1 MWGGGDNP
9 SYDEDGDFDVGQA
22 EAPEDAHPVLGVVV
36 NNIIN
41 INVNV
46 SGSSGLGRNV
56 SVNPHDKDAAASIG
70 EKGVQIKEEI
80 NKLLMKA
87 LEDVEETG
95 EESGGGVYVVIG
107 VVLGVLIIIIVIA
120 TFLLYR

>member
-22 EAPEDAHPVLGVVV
+22 EVLQDAHPVPGVVV

-46 SGSSGLGRNV
+46 SGSLGVVRNV
-56 SVNPHDKDAAASIG
+56 SVNPHDKEAAANVG
-70 EKGVQIKEEI
+70 ENTVQIEEEI
-80 NKLLMKA
+80 NKPNRRGVWRWSLR
-87 LEDVEETG
+87 G
-95 EESGGGVYVVIG
+95 YWSG
-107 VVLGVLIIIIVIA
+107 
-120 TFLLYR
+120 YRRSNHNYSYRYIPDI

>member
-1 MWGGGDNP
+1 MWGGGDNL

-22 EAPEDAHPVLGVVV
+22 EVLEDVHLVPGVVV

-46 SGSSGLGRNV
+46 SGSPGFLNNV
-56 SVNPHDKDAAASIG
+56 SVNPHDKESAANVGKSAVEI
-70 EKGVQIKEEI
+70 EEEVH
-80 NKLLMKA
+80 KLLNKA
-87 LEDVEETG
+87 LENVNETG

-107 VVLGVLIIIIVIA
+107 VVIGVLIIIIVIA
-120 TFLLYR
+120 IFLIYR

>member
-22 EAPEDAHPVLGVVV
+22 EVLQDAHPVPGVVV

-46 SGSSGLGRNV
+46 SGSPGFF
-56 SVNPHDKDAAASIG
+56 
-70 EKGVQIKEEI
+70 E
-80 NKLLMKA
+80 
-87 LEDVEETG
+87 
-95 EESGGGVYVVIG
+95 
-107 VVLGVLIIIIVIA
+107 
-120 TFLLYR
+120 